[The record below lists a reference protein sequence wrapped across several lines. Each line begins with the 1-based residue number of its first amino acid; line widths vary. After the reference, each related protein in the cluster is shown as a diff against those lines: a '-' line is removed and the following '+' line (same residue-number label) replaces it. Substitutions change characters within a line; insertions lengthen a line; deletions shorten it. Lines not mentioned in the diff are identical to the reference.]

1 MTVPVVNAYIN
12 FSTGPAFAQ
21 AMILDTGILDVN
33 ILEDSAAIIVDV
45 SNQINFIQTT
55 RGRNPLFDQFQTGQ
69 LTLRIVDQNGDFNP
83 TNPLSPYAPDLTPMK
98 KVQITATYGATT
110 YPIFS
115 GFITSYVN
123 TQPKDATEVAYT
135 TIQAVDASRLANNA
149 QITTVA
155 GASAGDLSGT
165 RINQILDQIDWP
177 ATMRDIDAGLTTL
190 QNDRPR
196 YYWSSVCR
204 S

>member
-1 MTVPVVNAYIN
+1 MTVPIVNAYIN

-115 GFITSYVN
+115 GF
-123 TQPKDATEVAYT
+123 D
-135 TIQAVDASRLANNA
+135 
-149 QITTVA
+149 
-155 GASAGDLSGT
+155 
-165 RINQILDQIDWP
+165 
-177 ATMRDIDAGLTTL
+177 
-190 QNDRPR
+190 
-196 YYWSSVCR
+196 SSCPP
-204 S
+204 SP